1 MEVRE
6 QQLLIYETD
15 DGKAPFEEWMGAL
28 RDSQARRRI
37 FARLGRVRSG
47 NFGDAT
53 PVGKGVL
60 ELRFHFGP
68 GYRVYFGRDG
78 ESIVILLAGGDKSTQ
93 PKDIEDAKKYWEAY
107 LERKNANT

>member
-1 MEVRE
+1 MDVTE

-15 DGKAPFEEWMGAL
+15 DGKSPFEEWIDQL

-37 FARLGRVRSG
+37 FARLGRVRAG
-47 NFGDAT
+47 NFGDST
-53 PVGKGVL
+53 PVGDGVL

-78 ESIVILLAGGDKSTQ
+78 GRIVVLLVGGDKSTQ
-93 PKDIEDAKKYWEAY
+93 ARDIEEAKKYWNAY
-107 LERKNANT
+107 LEKKDANT